1 MGASLDQPLVIK
13 LVEHSHQRNRLE
25 VEPRRDFG
33 LAYSLVAGNV
43 EHHRSLPPRDRQS
56 GLSRLAVETPLNQAR
71 HIVYE
76 EAEISTKPCWRPRV
90 IDHGL
95 RQRISL
101 SEHRADLTRRH
112 GDPPPGPSP
121 ADPTE
126 LPAHAMAGMA
136 GRPSGQ
142 SAQGKGK

>member
-1 MGASLDQPLVIK
+1 MGASLDQPLVMK
-13 LVEHSHQRNRLE
+13 LVEHSHQRNRLK
-25 VEPRRDFG
+25 VEPRGDLG
-33 LAYSLVAGNV
+33 LAYPLVPGNV

-56 GLSRLAVETPLNQAR
+56 GVSRLAVETPLNQAR

-90 IDHGL
+90 IDHSL

-126 LPAHAMAGMA
+126 LPACGTADRGD
-136 GRPSGQ
+136 RPSGQ
-142 SAQGKGK
+142 SARGKGK